1 MATLSELT
9 TYLAQLKAARTAIL
23 DMKSYTI
30 GEHSLTRADEK
41 WISSEIKEVESRIA
55 MKSRGNSV
63 QPVFINNRG

>member
-41 WISSEIKEVESRIA
+41 WISSEIDVTEAKIA
-55 MKSRGNSV
+55 IKSRGNAV
-63 QPVFINNRG
+63 TPVFINNRG